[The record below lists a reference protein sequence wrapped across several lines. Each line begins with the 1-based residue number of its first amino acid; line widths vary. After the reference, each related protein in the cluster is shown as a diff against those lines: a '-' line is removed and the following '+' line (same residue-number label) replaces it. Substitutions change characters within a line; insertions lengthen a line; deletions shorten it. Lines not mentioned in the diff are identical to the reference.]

1 MRVYSYYRNRYEEIS
16 RPPHA
21 RAHLAV
27 AALLAVLSAGL
38 ILGSLA
44 PTGCSLGHSP
54 TPISG
59 NPS

>member
-1 MRVYSYYRNRYEEIS
+1 MQDYSYYRNRYEEIP

-27 AALLAVLSAGL
+27 AALLAVLSSGL
-38 ILGSLA
+38 ILGFLA
-44 PTGCSLGHSP
+44 PTGCSMGHSP

-59 NPS
+59 SPS